1 MRNVYSLTKEEA
13 KELLE
18 PYAQLFYN
26 AITGGFEDYK
36 INDSERGHIHDK
48 CVKSNLIRSYVL
60 NRIKQIVVEHP
71 ELKYREQNRMIAILI
86 ADKVIIRF
94 KKLNNLFRSDNIL
107 TKQARAFRNRDIT
120 FQGVKALPIDAGWR
134 LDEFYSEIEDVH
146 FVCPNGE
153 GNLWRIPLDNLSI
166 TKKQT
171 TAFPLQEEEVIQ
183 VVTVKTEVAD
193 ANRKAAN

>member
-1 MRNVYSLTKEEA
+1 MKNVYSLTKEEA

-48 CVKSNLIRSYVL
+48 CVKSNLVRSYVL
-60 NRIKQIVVEHP
+60 NRIRQIIAQHP
-71 ELKYREQNRMIAILI
+71 ELKFKEQNRMFAIII
-86 ADKVIIRF
+86 ADKVIVRF
-94 KKLNNLFRSDNIL
+94 KKLNTLFRSENIP

-120 FQGVKALPIDAGWR
+120 FLGVKALPIDAGWR
-134 LDEFYSEIEDVH
+134 LDDFYSEIEDVH
-146 FVCPNGE
+146 FVCPDGK
-153 GNLWRIPLDNLSI
+153 GNLWRIPLENLSI
-166 TKKQT
+166 QKKQT
-171 TAFPLQEEEVIQ
+171 TAFPLEEQEIIQ

-193 ANRKAAN
+193 ANRKATN